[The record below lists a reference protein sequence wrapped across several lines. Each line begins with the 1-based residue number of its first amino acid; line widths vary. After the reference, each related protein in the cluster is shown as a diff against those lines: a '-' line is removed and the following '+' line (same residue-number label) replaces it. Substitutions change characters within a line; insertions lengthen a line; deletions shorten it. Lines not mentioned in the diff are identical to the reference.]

1 MRVNKKVIEGAAV
14 VIFALTIT
22 VTTVSD
28 GKVDTKVE
36 QFTKVDLYEDIAA
49 TKEKA
54 AFDIVASAGAANLS
68 EFAAVGAAE
77 EIATEAG
84 APAEDQPAAEETSQI
99 QPAADEAAGNQPAA
113 EEPEQN
119 QAVAGQLAENQ
130 PAAGQQLPEDQTAEV
145 QPEGQPAAAGQAAE
159 VQPEGQPAAD
169 QAAEVQPEGQ
179 PAADQAAE
187 SQPGEEA
194 VSEWATRLMP
204 DVEEY
209 LNIRAEANEEAELLG
224 KLRKGDMA
232 DILERGEEWSKISS
246 GSVEGY
252 VKNEYCVFDEAAEAM
267 ANEQGTVYATSL
279 TGGLRV
285 RAQADSSE
293 ETEII
298 DVLAE
303 GDKLK
308 VDTAA
313 EAPEGW
319 VAVQCSDTTA
329 YVSAEYV
336 SVELKLGRAISIEEE
351 RAAIQKA
358 QEEAAKKK
366 QKSGG
371 GTSQKEAVAASY
383 DDVTLLGALIQ
394 CEAGGESYEGQLA
407 VGAVVMNRLRSGYA
421 GSISGVIYQ
430 SGQFTPASSGA
441 LANVLARGVSGSCLA
456 AAQAA
461 IGGADN
467 VAGATHFRS
476 ASSGQAGIVIGNHVF
491 Y

>member
-36 QFTKVDLYEDIAA
+36 QFTKVDLFEDTTAM
-49 TKEKA
+49 KEQA
-54 AFDIVASAGAANLS
+54 VFNLVASAGAANIS
-68 EFAAVGAAE
+68 EFAAEETEGSVEELPAAGAAVQNPVTVGE
-77 EIATEAG
+77 SSE
-84 APAEDQPAAEETSQI
+84 
-99 QPAADEAAGNQPAA
+99 NQPMENQSET
-113 EEPEQN
+113 EEPAVN
-119 QAVAGQLAENQ
+119 QEMEGQLAENQ
-130 PAAGQQLPEDQTAEV
+130 PAEGQANENQLAEGQEV
-145 QPEGQPAAAGQAAE
+145 QPEGQQPA
-159 VQPEGQPAAD
+159 EGQPA
-169 QAAEVQPEGQ
+169 EVQQPVEGQEGQLAEGQEVQQPAEGQ
-179 PAADQAAE
+179 PV
-187 SQPGEEA
+187 EEV

-204 DVEEY
+204 NVEEY
-209 LNIRAEANEEAELLG
+209 LNIRAEASEEAELLG
-224 KLRKGDMA
+224 KLRKGDAA
-232 DILERGEEWSKISS
+232 DIIERGEEWSKISS

-252 VKNEYCVFDEAAEAM
+252 VKNEYCVFDDAAEAM
-267 ANEQGTVYATSL
+267 AYEQGTVYATSL

-285 RAQADSSE
+285 RAEANSAE
-293 ETEII
+293 ETGIV
-298 DVLAE
+298 DVLGE

-308 VDTAA
+308 VDMEA

-336 SVELKLGRAISIEEE
+336 SVELKLGKAISIEEE

-366 QKSGG
+366 QKSSG

>member
-14 VIFALTIT
+14 VVFALTIT

-36 QFTKVDLYEDIAA
+36 QFTKVDLFEDTTAM
-49 TKEKA
+49 KEQA
-54 AFDIVASAGAANLS
+54 VFNLVASAGAANIS
-68 EFAAVGAAE
+68 EFAAEETEGSVEELPAAGAAVQNLVTVGE
-77 EIATEAG
+77 SSENQLMEN
-84 APAEDQPAAEETSQI
+84 QSETG
-99 QPAADEAAGNQPAA
+99 EAAVNQ
-113 EEPEQN
+113 EVE
-119 QAVAGQLAENQ
+119 GQLAENQ
-130 PAAGQQLPEDQTAEV
+130 PAEGQVNENQPAEGQQLA
-145 QPEGQPAAAGQAAE
+145 EGQPAE
-159 VQPEGQPAAD
+159 VQQPVEGQEGQPAEG
-169 QAAEVQPEGQ
+169 QEVQQPAEGQ
-179 PAADQAAE
+179 PM
-187 SQPGEEA
+187 EEV

-209 LNIRAEANEEAELLG
+209 LNIRAEASEEAELLG
-224 KLRKGDMA
+224 KLRKGDAA

-252 VKNEYCVFDEAAEAM
+252 VKNEYCVFDDAAEAM
-267 ANEQGTVYATSL
+267 AYEQGTVYATSL

-285 RAQADSSE
+285 RAEASSAE
-293 ETEII
+293 ETGIV
-298 DVLAE
+298 DVLGE

-308 VDTAA
+308 VDMEA

-336 SVELKLGRAISIEEE
+336 SVELKLGKAISIEEE

-366 QKSGG
+366 QKSSG